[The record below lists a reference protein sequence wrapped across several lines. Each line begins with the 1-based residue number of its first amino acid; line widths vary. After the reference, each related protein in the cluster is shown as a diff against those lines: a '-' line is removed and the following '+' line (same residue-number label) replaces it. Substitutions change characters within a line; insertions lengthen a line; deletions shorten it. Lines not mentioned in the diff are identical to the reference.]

1 MNNAPYFEKAVRFIH
16 QIGIKTESRA
26 VTPGQSFVPGLS
38 IEQGRIII
46 DPEQLRYPGDILHE
60 AGHIAVVPLADRD
73 LLNGPDI
80 EKRADA
86 PAEEMMAIA
95 WSYAACIYLDID
107 AAFVFHKEGYRGS
120 GPSIMENFRAGRYF
134 GVPMLQWLGMTTTSG
149 SAEAVYPAMIRWTR
163 D

>member
-1 MNNAPYFEKAVRFIH
+1 MNDTPFFEKALRFIH
-16 QIGIKTESRA
+16 EIGIKTESRA
-26 VTPGQSFVPGLS
+26 VPPGHSFVPGLC

-46 DPEQLRYPGDILHE
+46 DQEQLRYPGDILHE

-73 LLNGPDI
+73 LLNGSDI
-80 EKRADA
+80 AKRKDA

-107 AAFVFHKEGYRGS
+107 PAFVFHNEGYQGGGS
-120 GPSIMENFRAGRYF
+120 SIIENFRAGRYF
-134 GVPMLQWLGMTTTSG
+134 GVPMLQWLGMTTTSE
-149 SAEAVYPAMIRWTR
+149 SSEVIYPAMIKWIR